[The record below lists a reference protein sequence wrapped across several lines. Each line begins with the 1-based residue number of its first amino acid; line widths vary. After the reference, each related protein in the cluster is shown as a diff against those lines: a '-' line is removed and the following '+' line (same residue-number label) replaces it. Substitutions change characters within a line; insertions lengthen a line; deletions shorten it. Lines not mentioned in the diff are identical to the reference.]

1 MAVIPV
7 TAYGSLFAAIGC
19 RLNFDSKTAQLRV
32 ADIPKTVKKYVDAA
46 LEDISHF
53 EDTANFADGM
63 SAIHLAQ
70 TIDDEKNKL
79 DDSIKT
85 NVLTALGIVKDG
97 RFVAQVIAQ
106 QKTNRSWHLSEKPNT
121 CTYFGDLCTHRGIT
135 NIPGKRGRK
144 STRNPDQYHKL
155 SSAGEIGREQL
166 VTPALENLVA
176 HIPADS
182 IISVKSSN
190 GFVGGINLDALSEE
204 QITEMVERINKIR
217 AQREESKEA
226 QPV

>member
-1 MAVIPV
+1 MLIPV

-19 RLNFDSKTAQLRV
+19 RLNFDSKSAQLGV
-32 ADIPKTVKKYVDAA
+32 SDIPKSIKKYVEPA

-63 SAIHLAQ
+63 SAIHIAH
-70 TIDDEKNKL
+70 TVDDKDNPL
-79 DDSIKT
+79 DDGIKA
-85 NVLTALGIVKDG
+85 NVLTALGILKDG

-121 CTYFGDLCTHRGIT
+121 CTYFGDLCTHRGVM

-144 STRNPDQYHKL
+144 STRNPDQYHRL
-155 SSAGEIGREQL
+155 SAVGEIGREQL
-166 VTPALENLVA
+166 VTPALEDLVS
-176 HIPADS
+176 HIPAGA

-190 GFVGGINLDALSEE
+190 VFVGGINLDALS
-204 QITEMVERINKIR
+204 
-217 AQREESKEA
+217 
-226 QPV
+226 